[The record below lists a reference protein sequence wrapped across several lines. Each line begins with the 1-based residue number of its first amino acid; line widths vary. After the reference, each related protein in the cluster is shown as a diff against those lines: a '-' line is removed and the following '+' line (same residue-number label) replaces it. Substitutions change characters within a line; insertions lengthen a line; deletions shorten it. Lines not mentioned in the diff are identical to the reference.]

1 MDNKYISLNLAGERY
16 DYIYNP
22 KAREVYTQL
31 FPHIPVVRVN
41 LGCGHSITH
50 NTLLSIVEDKLKE
63 WNMLEES
70 FR

>member
-1 MDNKYISLNLAGERY
+1 MGNKFISLNLAGERY

-31 FPHIPVVRVN
+31 FPNVPVVRVN
-41 LGCGHSITH
+41 LGCGHSINH
-50 NTLLSIVEDKLKE
+50 STLLSIVEDKLKE
-63 WNMLEES
+63 WDMLESS